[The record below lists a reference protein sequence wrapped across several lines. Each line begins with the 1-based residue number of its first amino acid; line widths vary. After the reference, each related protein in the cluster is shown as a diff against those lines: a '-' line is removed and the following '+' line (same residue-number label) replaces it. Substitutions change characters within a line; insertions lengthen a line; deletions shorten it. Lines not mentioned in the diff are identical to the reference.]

1 MTVDIKK
8 IKGEIYDSKNSLGDS
23 LNTLAKK
30 KNNSSRGFFK
40 YKRPFARLF
49 LMNGLEPYFVMPVA
63 HGRRRDILIWH

>member
-30 KNNSSRGFFK
+30 RTTVVADSLNIKD
-40 YKRPFARLF
+40 RLP
-49 LMNGLEPYFVMPVA
+49 GCS
-63 HGRRRDILIWH
+63 

>member
-30 KNNSSRGFFK
+30 
-40 YKRPFARLF
+40 
-49 LMNGLEPYFVMPVA
+49 EQQ
-63 HGRRRDILIWH
+63 

>member
-30 KNNSSRGFFK
+30 NNSHGFLNIK
-40 YKRPFARLF
+40 DHPP
-49 LMNGLEPYFVMPVA
+49 GCS
-63 HGRRRDILIWH
+63 

>member
-30 KNNSSRGFFK
+30 TTVVADSLNIKD
-40 YKRPFARLF
+40 RLP
-49 LMNGLEPYFVMPVA
+49 GCS
-63 HGRRRDILIWH
+63 